1 MEKLTEEQIKDI
13 ADSVN
18 AGFSCFLNPVTFE
31 YVLLP
36 DEDQMIDSF
45 DEDEDPWLEERQKI
59 EAWDESVSIEGME
72 SRESFKVMENFADN
86 IPDSDPLKGQIFQ
99 ALNRRSPFRNFKDI
113 VESSDYRDEW
123 FEYRGR
129 RFLEHTS
136 DQIEAIIHRDD
147 DGWNEIVY
155 NDDAEA

>member
-1 MEKLTEEQIKDI
+1 
-13 ADSVN
+13 
-18 AGFSCFLNPVTFE
+18 
-31 YVLLP
+31 
-36 DEDQMIDSF
+36 
-45 DEDEDPWLEERQKI
+45 
-59 EAWDESVSIEGME
+59 ME